1 MSEETQ
7 RQHYYVEPT
16 YESIQHN
23 HAFITIADVAR
34 DHQHGILGTT
44 GPAIYSGH
52 SHSHR
57 ICVLTTSD
65 PKGGPI
71 HWHVVD
77 VVTGPAIEVAG
88 DEHTHQFCG
97 ETSCVLGHAHSFNS
111 TTDTAPDKKKCDCDH
126 KDCDHDHKDC
136 DHDHKDCDH
145 DHKDCKREDD

>member
-16 YESIQHN
+16 CESIEHN

-44 GPAIYSGH
+44 GPANYSGH
-52 SHSHR
+52 SHFHR

-97 ETSCVLGHAHSFNS
+97 ETSCVLGHTHSFNS
-111 TTDTAPDKKKCDCDH
+111 TTDTAPDKKKCDCNH
-126 KDCDHDHKDC
+126 KECDHDHKDC
-136 DHDHKDCDH
+136 NHDHKE
-145 DHKDCKREDD
+145 CKREDDGKDLDPV